1 MAKGLL
7 RQSPRLLLRPRLL
20 LILTCCTADTVLD
33 TDTGDTEATTV
44 DSVTTD
50 TVAMATTARGPLR
63 QSPRLLLR
71 PRLLLILTCC
81 TADTVLD
88 TDTVATA
95 ATATTARGPLRLSPR
110 LLPRPRPIPTCCTA
124 DTDTDT
130 GSDMEATTAVS
141 ATTVA
146 TATAGASRLPSSFRA
161 TLDHHQLTDVQ
172 KYSKLYQK

>member
-1 MAKGLL
+1 MAVLATTEDTAATATTARGPL
-7 RQSPRLLLRPRLL
+7 RPSLRLLLRPQLL

-50 TVAMATTARGPLR
+50 TAATVAMATTARGPLR

-88 TDTVATA
+88 TDT
-95 ATATTARGPLRLSPR
+95 G
-110 LLPRPRPIPTCCTA
+110 
-124 DTDTDT
+124 DT
-130 GSDMEATTAVS
+130 EAT
-141 ATTVA
+141 
-146 TATAGASRLPSSFRA
+146 
-161 TLDHHQLTDVQ
+161 
-172 KYSKLYQK
+172 